1 MGGIICG
8 GNASMSGKEPIAQTS
23 LNTELA
29 AKIDQAARAAVLL
42 VACDFDG
49 TLSPLAPTPDAAKVD
64 GAALASLIR
73 LGRLERTSAGIISGR
88 GVADLSQ
95 KLPADHPLVII
106 GSHGQEWAEESWGL
120 TDHEQHTLMALI
132 ASAEEVT
139 RGVPG
144 ALVERKPASVA
155 VHFRECAPHDA
166 ARLADAAAAL
176 TAELRS
182 VEVLQGHMVIELCV
196 RKPDKGQALERLR
209 YREGATCTFFIGDDV
224 TDERAFAVLGDN
236 DLSVKIGPG
245 ETAAKERVPDQRHVA
260 LVLAALADARAAWI
274 ASCARVPIEEH
285 TFLSDQRT
293 VAIVEPGGALC
304 WLCLPRVDSPALFAS
319 LLGGEERG
327 CFRIH
332 QEGEDRPR
340 SLEYID
346 DSMITRACWSS
357 ISVVD
362 YFDCSQGRP
371 YQRPGRSDLVRV
383 VEGQG
388 RARVVF
394 SPRLDFGRL
403 PTRLTVRED
412 GLEVDGG
419 PDPIVLHAPGV
430 EWTLSDRGAHQ
441 TAEAIVELDGST
453 PVVFELRYG
462 TALLKAQVGG
472 ESLRRDQTR
481 RFWSGWAGTL
491 DIAGPHATL
500 LRRSALV
507 LKALCQGP
515 NGAIA
520 AAGTSSLPEHLG
532 GQRNWDYRF
541 CWPRDAAMAARAL
554 TRLGNTGVAMKLL
567 DWLGAVV
574 EESGSPERL
583 RPVYSVS
590 GAELGVE
597 GEISDLCGYGE
608 SKPVRVGNGA
618 AHQVQLDVFG
628 PIVDL
633 VAALAERGAPVT
645 PEHWR
650 LVESMV
656 EAVSARWREP
666 DHGIWEVRGPK
677 RHHVHSKVMCW
688 HAVDRAITVAA
699 LGMGRARPEWE
710 RLRDEIRDDVL
721 TNGWNDRVGAFT
733 AAYDERAMDAASLAV
748 GLSGLLPHTDP
759 KWRATVEAVERDL
772 CDRGMVH
779 RYKYDDG
786 LPGRE
791 GAWFVCTWWF
801 IESLVTIG
809 RQEEAA
815 KLFEAMISK
824 VGPLGLFPEEWDM
837 LRDIGMGNYPQA
849 YSHLAVI
856 NTSLALHR

>member
-1 MGGIICG
+1 
-8 GNASMSGKEPIAQTS
+8 MSPNEATEQVS
-23 LNTELA
+23 LDAVLT
-29 AKIDQAARAAVLL
+29 AKIEQAARAAVLL

-49 TLSPLAPTPDAAKVD
+49 TLSPIAPTPDAARVD
-64 GAALASLIR
+64 GPAFDHLAC
-73 LGRLERTSAGIISGR
+73 LGRLERTSAGVISGR
-88 GVADLSQ
+88 GVTDLRT
-95 KLPADHPLVII
+95 KLPEEHPLVLI

-120 TDHEQHTLMALI
+120 TDQEQHTLLALI
-132 ASAEEVT
+132 ASAQEVT

-144 ALVERKPASVA
+144 AIVERKPASVS
-155 VHFRECAPHDA
+155 VHFRECAPADA

-182 VEVLQGHMVIELCV
+182 VEVLQGHMVVELCV

-224 TDERAFAVLGDN
+224 TDERAFGVLGEH
-236 DLSVKIGPG
+236 DLGIKIGPG
-245 ETAAKERVPDQRHVA
+245 ETSAACRVPDQRYVA
-260 LVLAALADARAAWI
+260 AVLGALADARAKWI
-274 ASCARVPIEEH
+274 AECGRVPIEQH

-293 VAIVEPGGALC
+293 VAIVEPGGSLC
-304 WLCLPRVDSPALFAS
+304 WMCLPRIDSPALFAS

-327 CFRIH
+327 AFRVH
-332 QEGEDRPR
+332 QEGEDRPV
-340 SLEYID
+340 SLGYVD
-346 DSMITRACWSS
+346 DSMITRAAWSS
-357 ISVVD
+357 LTVTD

-371 YQRPGRSDLVRV
+371 YQRAGRSDLIRV
-383 VEGQG
+383 IEGTG

-403 PTRLTVRED
+403 PTRLIIRDD
-412 GLEVDGG
+412 GIEVDGG
-419 PDPIVLHAPGV
+419 PDPIVLHAPGIV
-430 EWTLSDRGAHQ
+430 WEVQEQGAHH
-441 TAEAIVELDGST
+441 TANALIDLDGSK
-453 PVVFELRYG
+453 PVILELRYG
-462 TALLKAQVGG
+462 TAQLKPYASG
-472 ESLRRDQTR
+472 EPLRRDQTR

-491 DIAGPHATL
+491 DIAGPHANL

-541 CWPRDAAMAARAL
+541 CWPRDAAMAARSL

-567 DWLGAVV
+567 DWLGEVV
-574 EESGSPERL
+574 EQSGSPERL
-583 RPVYSVS
+583 RPVYSVA

-597 GEISDLCGYGE
+597 GEISELIGYGE
-608 SKPVRVGNGA
+608 SRPVRVGNGA

-633 VAALAERGAPVT
+633 VAALAEHGAPVT

-656 EAVSARWREP
+656 DAVSARWREP
-666 DHGIWEVRGPK
+666 DHGIWEIRGPK

-688 HAVDRAITVAA
+688 HAVDRALTVAT
-699 LGMGRARPEWE
+699 LGMGRSRPDWVS
-710 RLRDEIRDDVL
+710 LRDEIKDDVL
-721 TNGWNDRVGAFT
+721 KNGWNDGTGAYT
-733 AAYDERAMDAASLAV
+733 AAYDERAMDAASLVV
-748 GLSGLLPHTDP
+748 GLTGLLPHDHP
-759 KWRATVEAVERDL
+759 RWRMTVEAVERDL

-779 RYKYDDG
+779 RYRYDDG

-791 GAWFVCTWWF
+791 GAWFICTWWF

-809 RQEEAA
+809 RREDAA
-815 KLFEAMISK
+815 RYFEGMIAK
-824 VGPLGLFPEEWDM
+824 AGPLGLFPEEWDM
-837 LRDIGMGNYPQA
+837 LRNIGLGNFPQA

-856 NTSLALHR
+856 NASLALHR